1 MYKKVCCTCKVAF
14 IANQVRPIAVFHRSP
29 ALPSLRFVAFAF
41 QLYHNKYRILAELPG
56 LLKNNFKKTSLVT
69 PVPCST
75 NY

>member
-14 IANQVRPIAVFHRSP
+14 FLLIRPIAVFHRSP

-56 LLKNNFKKTSLVT
+56 LLKNNFKKASLVT